1 MKLGDDSVK
10 NKINKLIADS
20 RIIGLLF
27 LLFGFFLFLKPDL
40 ANSLIG
46 YFIGG
51 IILISG
57 LFSLFKYFK
66 QKSHNYFFLSYA
78 LITIIAGLA
87 IIINPL
93 SISSLI
99 TIILGIWM
107 LFNGSTKISTAL
119 SLKKYQEEI
128 WPLLLSIG
136 ILTLLC
142 GGILIFNPFRGTMIL
157 TKTIGIF
164 IIIYAILD
172 IINWLLLRKR
182 SKQIIKFI
190 K

>member
-1 MKLGDDSVK
+1 
-10 NKINKLIADS
+10 
-20 RIIGLLF
+20 
-27 LLFGFFLFLKPDL
+27 
-40 ANSLIG
+40 
-46 YFIGG
+46 
-51 IILISG
+51 
-57 LFSLFKYFK
+57 
-66 QKSHNYFFLSYA
+66 
-78 LITIIAGLA
+78 
-87 IIINPL
+87 
-93 SISSLI
+93 
-99 TIILGIWM
+99 M

-142 GGILIFNPFRGTMIL
+142 GGILILNPFRGTMIL
-157 TKTIGIF
+157 TKTIGVF

>member
-10 NKINKLIADS
+10 NKINKLIVDS

-66 QKSHNYFFLSYA
+66 RKSYNYFFLSYA

-128 WPLLLSIG
+128 WPLLLTIG

-142 GGILIFNPFRGTMIL
+142 GGILIFNPFQGTMIL